1 MKLRISSSKSAIIR
15 KDIARFAPLWILYLV
30 GLLLWVLTTI
40 DMTIPTTDRKTP
52 YYLVRSL
59 NSSLQF
65 FLWINMIFGGL
76 SAQMLFGDLFQ
87 TRLCNALHAM
97 PVTRKAWF
105 QCHVVSGLLFS
116 LVPNLI
122 TVGILMPRL
131 GRIWYLGFLW
141 LGGMSLQY
149 LFFFALAIFSVFCT
163 GNRFAMTAVYGILN
177 AASMLVYAFIY
188 TIYEPQMYGVSIP
201 MEPFQQLCPLAWL
214 TQGGNY
220 FTVDRIN
227 YAVKLDQYQWT
238 YLLVLGGLGL
248 LLLLL
253 SVLMYRKRAL
263 ECAGNFVAVS
273 PLRPVMIL
281 VITLTVGVV
290 LALFGTLFEDSYLVF
305 LGVGLTVGYFAAQM
319 LIRRTV
325 RVFRWKQIAG
335 WVLILLAVYGSI
347 GITKLD
353 PLGIVSYVPEAD
365 QVKSV
370 SLYRYYSSLPEEHT
384 DQETI
389 EMAIGLHQ
397 AILDD
402 PEDDRYINF
411 TLTYTLKNGQKVKR
425 TYHLD
430 EYGEEGDILRKH
442 FSGFKYVMGTEDIE
456 QLKNTVCGFVF
467 EHKFESPVPEA
478 ALQELIE
485 AIRLDCKDG
494 NLSQDWGMNYA
505 GGFELLFGKLE
516 APHEIINVRYY
527 SESRHIQVWLEQ
539 YKELLVP
546 AEVQGK

>member
-1 MKLRISSSKSAIIR
+1 MKLRISSSKAAIIR

-30 GLLLWVLTTI
+30 GLLLVMLTAI
-40 DMTIPTTDRKTP
+40 GRQTP
-52 YYLVRSL
+52 YYTGKSL
-59 NSSLQF
+59 NGSLQLL
-65 FLWINMIFGGL
+65 LWINMIFGAL
-76 SAQMLFGDLFQ
+76 SAQLLFGDLFQ

-149 LFFFALAIFSVFCT
+149 LFFFGLAVFAVFCT
-163 GNRFAMTAVYGILN
+163 GSRFAMAAVYGILN

-220 FTVDRIN
+220 FTIDKIN

-273 PLRPVMIL
+273 LLRPVMIL

-290 LALFGTLFEDSYLVF
+290 LALFGTIFEDVYLLF

-319 LIRRTV
+319 LIRRTI

-335 WVLILLAVYGSI
+335 WILILLAVYGSI

-353 PLGIVSYVPEAD
+353 PLGIVGYIPEAD

-370 SLYRYYSSLPEEHT
+370 SLYRYYNSLPEEHT

-402 PEDDRYINF
+402 PEDDRYTNF

-425 TYHLD
+425 TYYLD
-430 EYGEEGDILRKH
+430 EYGSAGATLRKH
-442 FSGFKYVMGTEDIE
+442 FSKFAYVMGTEDFE
-456 QLKNTVCGFVF
+456 SLKSTVCGFTF
-467 EHKFESPVPEA
+467 EYKYVAAVHKE

-485 AIRLDCKDG
+485 AIRLDCEEG

-527 SESRHIQVWLEQ
+527 SESRHIQAWLEQ

>member
-1 MKLRISSSKSAIIR
+1 MKLRTSSSKSAIIR

-30 GLLLWVLTTI
+30 GLLLMMLTAI
-40 DMTIPTTDRKTP
+40 GRQTP
-52 YYLVRSL
+52 YYIGRSL
-59 NSSLQF
+59 DGSLQF
-65 FLWINMIFGGL
+65 LLWINMIFGAL
-76 SAQMLFGDLFQ
+76 SAQLLFGDLFQ

-122 TVGILMPRL
+122 TVGILMPQL
-131 GRIWYLGFLW
+131 GEIWYLGFLW

-149 LFFFALAIFSVFCT
+149 LFFFGLAVFSVFCT
-163 GNRFAMTAVYGILN
+163 GNRFAMAAVYGILN
-177 AASMLVYAFIY
+177 AASMLAYAFIS

-220 FTVDRIN
+220 FTIDKIN
-227 YAVKLDQYQWT
+227 YAVKLDQYQWS
-238 YLLVLGGLGL
+238 YLLVLGGLGI

-253 SVLMYRKRAL
+253 SLLMYRKRAL

-273 PLRPVMIL
+273 PLRPVMVL

-290 LALFGTLFEDSYLVF
+290 LALFGTIFEDSYPVF

-319 LIRRTV
+319 LIRRTI

-335 WVLILLAVYGSI
+335 WILILLAVYGSI

-370 SLYRYYSSLPEEHT
+370 SINRHYSSLPEAYT

-389 EMAIGLHQ
+389 EMAIRLHQ

-402 PEDDRYINF
+402 PQDDRYTNF

-430 EYGEEGDILRKH
+430 EHGEEGDILRKH

-467 EHKFESPVPEA
+467 EHKYESAVPKA

-485 AIRLDCKDG
+485 AIRLDCEYG
-494 NLSQDWGMNYA
+494 NLSQEWGVNYA
-505 GGFELLFGKLE
+505 GEFELIFGELE
-516 APHEIINVRYY
+516 SPYKIISVRYY
-527 SESRHIQVWLEQ
+527 SESQHIYAWIEK
-539 YKELLVP
+539 YKDFLMPSREP
-546 AEVQGK
+546 GK